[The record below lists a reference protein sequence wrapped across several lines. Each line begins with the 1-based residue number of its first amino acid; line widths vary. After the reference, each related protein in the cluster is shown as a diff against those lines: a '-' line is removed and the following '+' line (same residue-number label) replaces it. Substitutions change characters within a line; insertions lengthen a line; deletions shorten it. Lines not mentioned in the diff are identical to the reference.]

1 MLELGSGTKRRR
13 VRDALLSG
21 RARVIRYQGV
31 LSAEDIREA
40 LAGVREAGSPED
52 ALPLLAWLASHPNTP
67 EDAQRDLLLCGPREV
82 CMSLCLNPSLHEDL
96 HRQLLD
102 HTDEELRQHAHHV
115 FSRTKRH

>member
-1 MLELGSGTKRRR
+1 MLELGSGWDRRR

-21 RARVIRYQGV
+21 RATTIRYQGV
-31 LSAEDIREA
+31 LRAEDIREA
-40 LAGVREAGSPED
+40 VAGARDAGSPAD

-67 EDAQRDLLLCGPREV
+67 VDVQRDLLAGGPREV

-102 HTDEELRQHAHHV
+102 HEDEELRQHAHHV
-115 FSRTKRH
+115 FARTKRH